1 MKMAQTG
8 IKHENIMKKL
18 FLMVIATILLASCG
32 KSGGKND
39 IDVVGRWYEYTN
51 DSCTEVDSTAYF
63 DFFSNQQFAR
73 RYHDAGS
80 LEVGGYAV
88 TDKTRN
94 NYGDVPA
101 THVSLKTEAGENYF
115 IDIVKDGKN
124 TMFVI
129 NYEIKDKEETKYYV
143 KDTKGNFVDQ
153 K

>member
-1 MKMAQTG
+1 
-8 IKHENIMKKL
+8 MKKL
-18 FLMVIATILLASCG
+18 LLIVIAAIFLVSCG
-32 KSGGKND
+32 KSAGKDD
-39 IDVVGRWYEYTN
+39 INVVGRWYEYTN

-94 NYGDVPA
+94 NYGDIPA
-101 THVSLKTEAGENYF
+101 IHVSLKTQAGENYF

-129 NYEIKDKEETKYYV
+129 NYEIKDKEETKYFV
-143 KDTKGNFVDQ
+143 KDTNGKFVDQ